1 MDAYGDAAM
10 HRMLTAAAGGFVVP
24 LRVLVWVLALAAC
37 GTAPDITSTEKKP
50 GEAYSADEVRYRTVD
65 QPFMISGDYFRERD
79 EEPSVRID
87 LGGDRA
93 DNRPGDSAERKGPRE
108 KAVAAAEPPPPA
120 DRDGGFQR
128 AERGD
133 PAPPQ
138 VQAPAAASPQPAPV
152 PPAPL
157 APEETAPNPP
167 GPVKI
172 ALIVDEANI
181 APEISAALPPA
192 LIRAAESLPVVVAA
206 PDRVTEVMLGPACP
220 QERDLGCLSAALS
233 VYPGARM
240 VLLVE
245 RVELPGRF
253 PGNVQAQVTVVDTGL
268 SYRFP
273 AMAVTAPVEK
283 AADTRT
289 AIAAMM
295 RKVLSFSVDRAGTIP
310 WFCRAFSREGEEWY
324 LSAGAR
330 SGLKP
335 GDRLRVVPGGRV
347 VRSPAGTPAGWIP
360 QAPVGVIE
368 VTLLFGP
375 DFAAARL
382 VKGRGPEPGDMV
394 MRP

>member
-1 MDAYGDAAM
+1 
-10 HRMLTAAAGGFVVP
+10 VV
-24 LRVLVWVLALAAC
+24 
-37 GTAPDITSTEKKP
+37 
-50 GEAYSADEVRYRTVD
+50 
-65 QPFMISGDYFRERD
+65 
-79 EEPSVRID
+79 
-87 LGGDRA
+87 
-93 DNRPGDSAERKGPRE
+93 
-108 KAVAAAEPPPPA
+108 
-120 DRDGGFQR
+120 
-128 AERGD
+128 
-133 PAPPQ
+133 
-138 VQAPAAASPQPAPV
+138 SPQIAQV
-152 PPAPL
+152 RPAPL
-157 APEETAPNPP
+157 ASEETAPKTSA
-167 GPVKI
+167 PVKI
-172 ALIVDEANI
+172 ALVVDEENI
-181 APEISAALPPA
+181 APEISAALPAA
-192 LIRAAESLPVVVAA
+192 LIRAAEELPVVVAA

-220 QERDLGCLSAALS
+220 EERDLGCLSSALS

-240 VLLVE
+240 VLLAE
-245 RVELPGRF
+245 RVEMPGRF
-253 PGNVQAQVTVVDTGL
+253 PGNLQLQATVVDAGL
-268 SYRFP
+268 SYRYP

-289 AIAAMM
+289 AMAAMM
-295 RKVLSFSVDRAGTIP
+295 HKVLTFCVDRADMLP

-382 VKGRGPEPGDMV
+382 VEGRGPEPGDMA